1 VDRFERRVITD
12 YVYSFKWALLS
23 SCRIISG
30 MASTGTSYSPP
41 PPNSERKHGQFHEY
55 WTRVTEG
62 LAIDQLWG
70 QIKADAQSTYSFYA
84 RDVDWQAMSKDR
96 SWKRP
101 FRIGW
106 ALFQAMLMKLTPAR
120 RVVLLIACVLLI
132 FNFRFHFGNHD
143 YTFDVSGFSTL
154 LLFLLLAL
162 ELADRVTMKRDLE
175 IAREI
180 QHWLVPERP
189 PVMPGVDLAF
199 ATRPQNTV
207 AGDYYDAFLRA
218 GPEGDAGQSLLM
230 VVADVAGKSVPAALL
245 MATFQASIRALAARP
260 GNLEEL
266 ARDLNRYACDHSLS
280 GMRFTTAFIA
290 EYDASSHSVSY
301 INAGHNPP
309 FLRRAS
315 GTIVRL
321 SEGTVPFGI
330 DAAAE
335 YHPEPVMIEPAD
347 LLVIFTDGLPEAVD
361 SSGYEYGEVR
371 LQNRIEHFT
380 TESAA
385 GVLAAIMKDVDV
397 YVGPA
402 RQHDDI
408 TCMVVRFA

>member
-1 VDRFERRVITD
+1 
-12 YVYSFKWALLS
+12 
-23 SCRIISG
+23 
-30 MASTGTSYSPP
+30 
-41 PPNSERKHGQFHEY
+41 
-55 WTRVTEG
+55 VTEG

-70 QIKADAQSTYSFYA
+70 QMKADAKSTYSFYA
-84 RDVDWQAMSKDR
+84 RDVDWESINQGER
-96 SWKRP
+96 WKKG
-101 FRIGW
+101 FRIAW
-106 ALFQAMLMKLTPAR
+106 AFFQAMLMKLTPAR
-120 RVVLLIACVLLI
+120 RVVLLITCVLLML
-132 FNFRFHFGNHD
+132 NFQFHFGDRN
-143 YTFDVSGFSTL
+143 YTIDTSGFAIL

-180 QHWLVPERP
+180 QHWLVPEHP
-189 PVMPGVDLAF
+189 PVVPGVDLAF

-218 GPEGDAGQSLLM
+218 GPEGHAGQTLLM

-260 GNLEEL
+260 GNLDEL
-266 ARDLNRYACDHSLS
+266 ARDLNRYACDHSLA

-290 EYDASSHSVSY
+290 EYDPSARRISY
-301 INAGHNPP
+301 VNAGHNAP

-315 GTIVRL
+315 GAMLRL
-321 SEGTVPFGI
+321 EEGTVPFGI
-330 DAAAE
+330 DTAAE
-335 YHPEPVMIEPAD
+335 YHTSPVAIEVGD

-361 SSGYEYGEVR
+361 NSGAEYGEVR
-371 LQNRIEHFT
+371 LQNRVEHFT
-380 TESAA
+380 NEPAA
-385 GVLAAIMKDVDV
+385 TVLAAIMADVDG

-408 TCMVVRFA
+408 TCMAVRFL